1 MSGHVLAVRLDSA
14 GDVLLTGPAIRAIVA
29 GADAVTLLCGPR
41 GRAAADLL
49 PDVDEVIEW
58 CAPWIDA
65 EPPLVRDA
73 DVPGLIARI
82 TALDVTDAVIFT
94 SYHQSA
100 LPTALILRQA
110 GVRTI
115 AAISDDYPGS
125 LLDLRHRVVDGIPEP
140 ARALS
145 VVTAAGYSLPPGD
158 DGRLRLR
165 TPLPD
170 VTGLLGRVRPG
181 YVVLHPGTSVP
192 ARAWPPER
200 CAEAVVALA
209 RTGRDVV
216 VTGSPGE
223 RSLSARVAGEH
234 ALDLGARTSFAELA
248 AVLAG
253 AAAVVVGNTGPA
265 HLAAAVGAPV
275 VSLFAPTVPAS
286 AWAPYRV
293 PSVLLGDQDAA
304 CRGTRATVCPVP
316 GHPCLRSV
324 TAAQVVAAVERLA
337 S

>member
-1 MSGHVLAVRLDSA
+1 MSRHVLAVRLDSA
-14 GDVLLTGPAIRAIVA
+14 GDVLLTGPAIRALGT
-29 GADAVTLLCGPR
+29 GAETLTLLCGPR
-41 GRAAADLL
+41 GRAAGDLL
-49 PDVDEVIEW
+49 PDVDRVIEW

-65 EPPLVRDA
+65 TPPPVRDA

-82 TALDVTDAVIFT
+82 AALGITDAVIFT
-94 SYHQSA
+94 SFHQSA

-115 AAISDDYPGS
+115 SAISDDYPGS
-125 LLDLRHRVVDGIPEP
+125 LLDLRYRVPEEIPEP
-140 ARALS
+140 ERALS
-145 VVTAAGYSLPPGD
+145 LAIAAGYGPPPGD

-165 TPLPD
+165 APLPA

-181 YVVLHPGTSVP
+181 YVVVHPGTSVP

-209 RTGRDVV
+209 RSGHDVV
-216 VTGSPGE
+216 VTGSPDE

-234 ALDLGARTSFAELA
+234 AVDLGARTTLAELA

-253 AAAVVVGNTGPA
+253 AAVVVVGNTGPA
-265 HLAAAVGAPV
+265 HLAAAVGTPV

-286 AWAPYRV
+286 AWAPYGV

-304 CRGTRATVCPVP
+304 CRGTRATACPVP

-324 TAAQVVAAVERLA
+324 TAAQVVAAVERLV